1 MDDYT
6 ITDEA
11 ESAVLGSLIADNS
24 LVGDV
29 ESILKPEDFF
39 FERNRVLYQAVL
51 YKYAC
56 GEPVDIITLLS
67 YLREGGKL
75 DSVGGASKLSELLDA
90 APDITNVIGYADV
103 VKKMSLSRGL
113 KKLSNHI
120 TACLE
125 TQPPSEVIDEAMSS
139 IIKLSEQATDSNQV
153 NIGSLADA
161 EVEYLISIL
170 GGEKPEP
177 KLLTHYRRV
186 DKMLGG
192 LKAGE
197 MVIVAAR
204 PSLGKTAFVSNIA
217 LNIAKDNKP
226 VLFFSL
232 EMGRKQL
239 IRRALS
245 METGI
250 PYSAIEEG
258 SMSDTRIEKMR
269 IARDK
274 LRTIPLIIDDSSQQT
289 LASIRTKARRQQA
302 KGGLSVVIVD
312 YLQLCCKDPEDRTE
326 IAMWS
331 KGLRSIAK
339 DLGITIIPIAQLSRY
354 VEHRDDTR
362 PVLADLKGSGQ
373 MEQDADVI
381 AFLFNKDPH
390 NRLWTTFYVA
400 KHRNG
405 PCGDIEFDF
414 ENSTTVFKE
423 RMIDDELLG

>member
-6 ITDEA
+6 ITDDA

-29 ESILKPEDFF
+29 ESLLKPEDFF
-39 FERNRVLYQAVL
+39 FERNRILYSAVL

-56 GEPVDIITLLS
+56 GEPLDIITLVS

-90 APDITNVIGYADV
+90 TPDVSNVLGYAET
-103 VKKMSLSRGL
+103 VKKMSLSRSL
-113 KKLSNHI
+113 KKLSSGI
-120 TACLE
+120 EIELE
-125 TQPPSEVIDEAMSS
+125 SHAPQEVIDYALTSL
-139 IIKLSEQATDSNQV
+139 IKLSERATDSNQIG
-153 NIGSLADA
+153 IGSLADA
-161 EVEYLISIL
+161 EVDYLISIL
-170 GGEKPEP
+170 GGERPEE
-177 KLLTHYRRV
+177 KTLTHFKHV
-186 DKMLGG
+186 DKILGG

-197 MVIVAAR
+197 MVIIAAR
-204 PSLGKTAFVSNIA
+204 PSIGKTAFVTNIA
-217 LNIAKDNKP
+217 LNIAKDNTP

-239 IRRALS
+239 IRRTLS

-250 PYSAIEEG
+250 PYTAIEEG
-258 SMSDTRIEKMR
+258 SMSDVRIEKMR

-289 LASIRTKARRQQA
+289 LAAIRTKARRQQA
-302 KGGLSVVIVD
+302 KGGLGVIIVD
-312 YLQLCCKDPEDRTE
+312 YLQLCCKDPEDRGE

-339 DLGITIIPIAQLSRY
+339 DLGITVIPVAQLSRY

-390 NRLWTTFYVA
+390 NKLWTTFYVS

-414 ENSTTVFKE
+414 ENSTTLFKE
-423 RMIDDELLG
+423 RRVLDDELI